1 MRVRKKLRLESDAID
16 DEMWRQ
22 ELPIMQQHVHQ
33 TRCMADPIY
42 QLLLFPNDPLPV
54 YDPRTQELLYTTTFV
69 DRILAGVK
77 EMLKKRYGDAL
88 EQETLISSMFAALS
102 DRQCDSRIK
111 VFVLMFI
118 IKWESCVCELIRD
131 LYDPDMEGSLFGQ
144 ESIDQYN
151 TLLKLLDKWVAQTVD
166 FPFSQFSIVEL
177 VTNFV
182 DACTQEYIMGP
193 FQ

>member
-1 MRVRKKLRLESDAID
+1 MESDAV
-16 DEMWRQ
+16 ENEKWHE
-22 ELPIMQQHVHQ
+22 ELPVMQSNALHLHQ

-54 YDPRTQELLYTTTFV
+54 YDELSGELLYTTTFV

-77 EMLKKRYGDAL
+77 QMLQKRYGAAL
-88 EQETLISSMFAALS
+88 QQENLIQSMFTELS
-102 DRQCDSRIK
+102 SVGCDSRIK

-118 IKWESCVCELIRD
+118 IKWEPCVCELIRD
-131 LYDPDMEGSLFGQ
+131 LYDTEMQGSLFGG

-151 TLLKLLDKWVAQTVD
+151 TLLKLLDRWVAQTVD
-166 FPFSQFSIVEL
+166 FPFSQFSIVQL